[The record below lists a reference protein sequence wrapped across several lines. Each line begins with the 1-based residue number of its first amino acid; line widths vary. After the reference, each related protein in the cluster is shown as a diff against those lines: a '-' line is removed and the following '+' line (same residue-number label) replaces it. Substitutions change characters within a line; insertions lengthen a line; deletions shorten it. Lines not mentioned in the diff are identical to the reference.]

1 MSGAARAAGKAI
13 YAAEVFVPK
22 GSLTQARFNL
32 LREIFVGTAL
42 GVSAGIVWKMYHW
55 GEKKRIA
62 EYYSALAKKEQEDEA
77 AYAAELR
84 NKFKLLEEEL
94 LA

>member
-1 MSGAARAAGKAI
+1 
-13 YAAEVFVPK
+13 
-22 GSLTQARFNL
+22 
-32 LREIFVGTAL
+32 
-42 GVSAGIVWKMYHW
+42 MYHW